1 VVGEAGRDGGRE
13 ESGTVTVAG
22 CGKEIYSGMT
32 EEEIEEFA
40 KLIIRGSGIMFSGDE
55 VPGLNRPCVYMFV
68 REGKALYVGKSSR
81 GLSRVFT
88 GRHDQ
93 ARESRLLC
101 TELYVW
107 FCETAK
113 LAAEAEN
120 FLIYTLEPRFNKRLK
135 MPLKL
140 IRDRLGVK
148 NAQQYFR
155 RMQRVCE

>member
-1 VVGEAGRDGGRE
+1 MVGEAGRDGGRE

-32 EEEIEEFA
+32 EEEVEAFSS
-40 KLIIRGSGIMFSGDE
+40 LIIKGSGIMFPGDE
-55 VPGLNRPCVYMFV
+55 VPGLNRPCIYLFV
-68 REGKALYVGKSSR
+68 HEGVALYVGKSR
-81 GLSRVFT
+81 NGLSRVFASV
-88 GRHDQ
+88 HKQ
-93 ARESRLLC
+93 AELSRLIC
-101 TELYVW
+101 SELYVW